1 MRRCRRGMRAARKNR
16 LRKAALRDKAV
27 ARRGKTAGFPPYGKR
42 RPFCFARDPQN
53 RRQTTTYRLYP
64 FHRQAMRSLAVGHRA
79 GCPCLPYARTCQF
92 RPVAGFLFA
101 RLENAGSLQR
111 RQGDELAPLHDGR
124 RDKVFVEGVDMFPF
138 RAHVAD
144 GGDAEAG
151 AEAGFGRAVV
161 MLALDGHAEEL
172 PGVLDEPEELVAR
185 FAALEG
191 IEAQPAADGGRR
203 SGDHGAGN
211 GVTDARDDLLPV
223 LKRPVG
229 QMDAGFGPRGH
240 GVGGSPA
247 ADQARVDG
255 EPTLQIQ
262 KSVDRQRL
270 VRDFK
275 DGRSPVRITAPRVGR
290 LALYFQEHMA

>member
-1 MRRCRRGMRAARKNR
+1 MSLHRFTMEEGTRYS
-16 LRKAALRDKAV
+16 LREWICSPS
-27 ARRGKTAGFPPYGKR
+27 GPI
-42 RPFCFARDPQN
+42 
-53 RRQTTTYRLYP
+53 
-64 FHRQAMRSLAVGHRA
+64 
-79 GCPCLPYARTCQF
+79 
-92 RPVAGFLFA
+92 
-101 RLENAGSLQR
+101 LQM
-111 RQGDELAPLHDGR
+111 
-124 RDKVFVEGVDMFPF
+124 V
-138 RAHVAD
+138 
-144 GGDAEAG
+144 GDAEAG

-240 GVGGSPA
+240 GVGGSPPLIRPVLTVSPRSRSKKVSIA
-247 ADQARVDG
+247 SVLCAISRMAEAR
-255 EPTLQIQ
+255 PHN
-262 KSVDRQRL
+262 S
-270 VRDFK
+270 
-275 DGRSPVRITAPRVGR
+275 APRGR